1 MKVLRNVLEKI
12 TQKLDKE
19 RIDDYEVNESIPRDV
34 VSIDLEN
41 GQTKIYI
48 PEDYDYAQYEIDDF
62 LRSKSSMIRTTTETE
77 RDITVMKVDK
87 TLTINQIYD
96 LIKFIIKNYDFCNI
110 KG

>member
-1 MKVLRNVLEKI
+1 MKILRNVLEKI

-34 VSIDLEN
+34 VSVDLEN

-77 RDITVMKVDK
+77 RDITVMKVNK

-96 LIKFIIKNYDFCNI
+96 LIRFIIKHYDFCSI